1 MSSADPQAR
10 LQAARARLSGELSG
24 SALQDAPP
32 DPPLAELAAV
42 DGFGGLVVDSDVR
55 LSVYL
60 LGGWGAGHAH
70 ADGLRAR
77 AEAGGRLARTAVN
90 GDLLLVVTVAADG
103 DQYLLND
110 LCAAFAGRE

>member
-24 SALQDAPP
+24 ATMQDLPP
-32 DPPLAELAAV
+32 DPPLADLGAV
-42 DGFGGLVVDSDVR
+42 DGFGLVIAESDLH

-60 LGGWGAGHAH
+60 LGGWGDGHAY
-70 ADGLRAR
+70 ADGVRAR

-90 GDLLLVVTVAADG
+90 GNLLFVGTAPADG
-103 DQYLLND
+103 DPAD
-110 LCAAFAGRE
+110 AF